1 LITLVLNGLEGSIT
15 VNGENFINA
24 MPQHSFLSDEEAA
37 NVLSYI
43 RQNFGNKASAIKPE
57 EVKAIRSSLP
67 PRKRS

>member
-1 LITLVLNGLEGSIT
+1 MVLKEALV
-15 VNGENFINA
+15 VNGETFINA

-67 PRKRS
+67 PKKRS